1 MDLLALTRQWCFDE
15 QSFGKLTAIMDV
27 VLVPDHLIL
36 LIDDLESLL
45 LAICA
50 HNANLKLLLWLLWQL
65 TQFVVYK

>member
-1 MDLLALTRQWCFDE
+1 
-15 QSFGKLTAIMDV
+15 MDV

-36 LIDDLESLL
+36 LVDDLESLL
-45 LAICA
+45 FAISA